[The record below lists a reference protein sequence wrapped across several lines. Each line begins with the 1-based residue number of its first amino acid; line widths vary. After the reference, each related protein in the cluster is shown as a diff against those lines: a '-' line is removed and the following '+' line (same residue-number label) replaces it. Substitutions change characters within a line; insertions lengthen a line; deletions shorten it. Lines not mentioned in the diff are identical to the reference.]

1 MATSETYT
9 YAPNRAQVIEKAL
22 AMNGREADADSSASA
37 SSSLNMLIKSLN
49 VNKTDINVIVRT
61 ELALTS
67 GDEDYTTDALGVDGM
82 FLAVDGNDY
91 LVTPISKI
99 QYDAKVNKQTSGR
112 PSEFYHDKQAGLL
125 YVWPSPDSTYTA
137 TYGKVRQY
145 QDMTDDEQTFDFPAS
160 AIKMLVFGLAYLM
173 SFESGLD
180 AGTQD
185 RLEAQFKRAERDYI
199 VANMAYTKR
208 QTSTSCMVV

>member
-1 MATSETYT
+1 MATSGTYT
-9 YAPNRAQVIEKAL
+9 YDPNRAEVITDALEKCGREVDVDTTATASRSLNALIKAL
-22 AMNGREADADSSASA
+22 NT
-37 SSSLNMLIKSLN
+37 
-49 VNKTDINVIVRT
+49 NKTDVNVIVRT
-61 ELALTS
+61 ELTLTS
-67 GDEDYTTDALGVDGM
+67 GDEEYATDALSVDGM
-82 FLAVDGNDY
+82 FLAVEGNDY
-91 LVTPISKI
+91 PVLPISKA

-125 YVWPSPDSTYTA
+125 YFWPSPDSAYTA

-160 AIKMLVFGLAYLM
+160 AIEMLTFGLAHRM
-173 SFESGLD
+173 SFNFGLD
-180 AGTQD
+180 SVSKAELKAEFT
-185 RLEAQFKRAERDYI
+185 AAERRYI